1 MRAAHVRHVAGQGR
15 SSGWRWAWTALLLM
29 AAANGSPARA
39 DLLDIRGQLVR
50 PDGSPL
56 AQHPLRLVVGTETE
70 PRAPQ
75 AGLRLVTDAQGRFRR
90 QLETKVP
97 RRFKTLD
104 IGFIPHRTDLIEIG
118 VELELLGRPALY
130 WIELDH
136 LRDGVLG
143 GMGVF
148 LKDGSGRFRERPKF
162 HSQTHS
168 WSFPDDPNGMQLS
181 DIGANLRAHDARLTT
196 AADGKRHWVVELKI
210 EKGEFTL
217 R

>member
-1 MRAAHVRHVAGQGR
+1 MHATHRRRAPRQARA
-15 SSGWRWAWTALLLM
+15 SKWLPAWTALLLM
-29 AAANGSPARA
+29 AAAHGSPARA
-39 DLLDIRGQLVR
+39 DLLDIRGQLLR
-50 PDGSPL
+50 PDDSPL
-56 AQHPLRLVVGTETE
+56 ANHPLRLVIGTEPE
-70 PRAPQ
+70 ARAQ
-75 AGLRLVTDAQGRFRR
+75 EAGLRLVTDTQGRFRR
-90 QLETKVP
+90 QIEAKVP

-118 VELELLGRPALY
+118 VELDLLGRPALY

-148 LKDGSGRFRERPKF
+148 LMDGSGRFRQRLQF
-162 HSQTHS
+162 HSKTHS
-168 WSFPDDPNGMQLS
+168 WSFPDDPRGMQLS
-181 DIGANLRAHDARLTT
+181 DIGATLRAHDARVT
-196 AADGKRHWVVELKI
+196 AAVGGKRHWVVELKI